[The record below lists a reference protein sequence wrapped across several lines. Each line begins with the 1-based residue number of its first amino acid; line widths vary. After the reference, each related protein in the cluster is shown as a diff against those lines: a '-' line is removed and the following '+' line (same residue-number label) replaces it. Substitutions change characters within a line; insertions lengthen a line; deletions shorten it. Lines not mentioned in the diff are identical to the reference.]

1 MKKLILLIGILIIF
15 GLFSYAVFSEE
26 TRQMIYTQPYLLS
39 LHPKSEMNICW
50 LTRETARESFVEYG
64 PTESLGGKVRAREF
78 KINGLR
84 KSATL
89 AGYNEEPGKNPSL
102 DVFQEIA
109 VLNGLT
115 PGTRYFY
122 RVVTKSGEKIL
133 KGPTYYF
140 KTAPLPG
147 NPVEYALLSDFR
159 HKSEMIETEEQT
171 GRQEIDFI
179 VYNVDMP
186 RTPWK
191 AGEWFPVKDCFISRE
206 EAGKEWFTVMQQ
218 PGESAKL
225 LQYVPI
231 YPQPVN
237 HEYEEQRCVADND
250 LDTDKSKLDTS
261 IYMQL
266 FRPLYSEQEQ
276 G

>member
-1 MKKLILLIGILIIF
+1 MKKLILLTGILIIF
-15 GLFSYAVFSEE
+15 GIFSYGVFSEE

-50 LTRETARESFVEYG
+50 LTGETARESYVEYG
-64 PTESLGGKVRAREF
+64 QAESLGEKVPAREF

-109 VLNGLT
+109 VLNDLT
-115 PGTRYFY
+115 PGTKYFY

-133 KGPTYYF
+133 KGRTYYF
-140 KTAPLPG
+140 KTAPLHG
-147 NPVEYALLSDFR
+147 NQVEYALLSDFR
-159 HKSEMIETEEQT
+159 KKSEMLETGKQT
-171 GRQEIDFI
+171 GRQKIDFI
-179 VYNVDMP
+179 VYNTDMP
-186 RTPWK
+186 DMPWK
-191 AGEWFPVKDCFISRE
+191 AGEWFQVKDCFISRE
-206 EAGKEWFTVMQQ
+206 EAGREWFTVMQQ

-231 YPQPVN
+231 YSDSVN
-237 HEYEEQRCVADND
+237 QEPEDQRFVKDKGM
-250 LDTDKSKLDTS
+250 DTDKSKLDAS

-266 FRPLYSEQEQ
+266 FRPLYSSCT
-276 G
+276 

>member
-15 GLFSYAVFSEE
+15 GISSYAVFSEE

-50 LTRETARESFVEYG
+50 LTGETAGESYVEYG
-64 PTESLGGKVRAREF
+64 QAESLGKKVPAREF

-109 VLNGLT
+109 ALNDLT
-115 PGTRYFY
+115 PGTKYFY

-133 KGPTYYF
+133 KGRIYYF
-140 KTAPLPG
+140 RTAPLHD

-159 HKSEMIETEEQT
+159 KKREMLETGKQT

-179 VYNVDMP
+179 VYNTDMP
-186 RTPWK
+186 HTPWK
-191 AGEWFPVKDCFISRE
+191 AGEWFPVKNCFISRE

-218 PGESAKL
+218 PGEPVKL

-231 YPQPVN
+231 CSYPVKHQP
-237 HEYEEQRCVADND
+237 EEQRGVDGKD
-250 LDTDKSKLDTS
+250 LYSDQNKLDAS
-261 IYMQL
+261 IYMQV
-266 FRPLYSEQEQ
+266 FRPLYSEQEHR
-276 G
+276 